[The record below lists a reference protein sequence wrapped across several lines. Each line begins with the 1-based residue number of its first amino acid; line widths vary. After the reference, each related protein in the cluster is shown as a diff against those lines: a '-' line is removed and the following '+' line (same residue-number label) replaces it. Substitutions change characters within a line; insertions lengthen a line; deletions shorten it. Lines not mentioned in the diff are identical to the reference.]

1 MKKHKQGRPTL
12 VETDQG
18 HIPIQDILPGR
29 HRIFKNYIIA
39 VTKTIYTDSHLVKVS
54 AYAFGSHPTK
64 DTYVSKNHKI
74 NGVFSF
80 EEAQDYVNGT
90 TVTLVP
96 YTGEPLYNVLCER
109 HTFMKVHGMMVE
121 TLDPGCK
128 IALQHKS
135 KRYPDRYNFMKR

>member
-1 MKKHKQGRPTL
+1 L
-12 VETDQG
+12 VETNQG
-18 HIPIQDILPGR
+18 YIPIQDIIPGK
-29 HRIFKNYIIA
+29 HRIFKDYIIA
-39 VTKTIYTDSHLVKVS
+39 VTETVHTDSHLVKVS

-64 DTYVSKNHKI
+64 DTYVSKTHKI

-80 EEAQDYVNGT
+80 EEAQYYVNGT

-96 YTGEPLYNVLCER
+96 YHGEPLYNILCER
-109 HTFMKVHGMMVE
+109 HTYMKVHGMMVE

-135 KRYPDRYNFMKR
+135 KRYPDQYNFMKR